1 MMVDIQSLF
10 VALLVTAILQE
21 FLIKPSVEVLKK
33 YYNKSHKQL
42 KKNIDKVL
50 SEVTKWDKK

>member
-1 MMVDIQSLF
+1 MMVDLQSLF

-33 YYNKSHKQL
+33 YYAKSHKQL

-50 SEVTKWDKK
+50 AGASKWDKK